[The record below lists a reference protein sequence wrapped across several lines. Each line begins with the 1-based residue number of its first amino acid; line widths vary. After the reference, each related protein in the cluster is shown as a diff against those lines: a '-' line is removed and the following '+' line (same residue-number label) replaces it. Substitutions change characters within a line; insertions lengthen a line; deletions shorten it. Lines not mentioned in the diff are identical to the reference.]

1 MRNAAG
7 IVISA
12 RSEDRNDSHASI
24 VSSLVS
30 LITRIR
36 QTEALIESAIMR
48 DAAVAD
54 QEIAATIAVLDDVTP
69 GYMMARAALNS
80 CEADLELALQSW
92 GPGRRTV

>member
-7 IVISA
+7 IVISG

-24 VSSLVS
+24 VSNLVS

-80 CEADLELALQSW
+80 CEADLWLALQCW
-92 GPGRRTV
+92 MPGRRTV

>member
-12 RSEDRNDSHASI
+12 RSENRNDSHASI
-24 VSSLVS
+24 VSNLVS

-48 DAAVAD
+48 DAAE
-54 QEIAATIAVLDDVTP
+54 EIAATIAVLDDVTP
-69 GYMMARAALNS
+69 GYMKARAALNS
-80 CEADLELALQSW
+80 CEADLWLALQCW
-92 GPGRRTV
+92 MPKGPIG

>member
-7 IVISA
+7 LVIST
-12 RSEDRNDSHASI
+12 RSEDRHDSHASI
-24 VSSLVS
+24 VSNLVS

-36 QTEALIESAIMR
+36 QTEALIESAIVR
-48 DAAVAD
+48 NAAAAD

-69 GYMMARAALNS
+69 GYVKARAALNS

-92 GPGRRTV
+92 EPGRRTV